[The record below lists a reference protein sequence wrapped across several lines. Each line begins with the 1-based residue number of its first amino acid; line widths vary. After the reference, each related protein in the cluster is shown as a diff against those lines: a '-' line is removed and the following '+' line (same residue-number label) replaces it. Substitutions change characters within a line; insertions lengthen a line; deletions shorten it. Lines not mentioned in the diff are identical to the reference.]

1 MKSDQGCA
9 RVPHTLATDAQRG
22 FGSAPYVQYLELA
35 PRAASI
41 IHKEEVK
48 INNNSG
54 LNESSNYNEYNLN
67 TLTRIHWKA
76 SPVPCFHGAWCHGA
90 MFPWCTVPWIFITA
104 QFGIITWLP
113 VHPAL
118 PVLLAQNVLLR
129 VLDSVVRLN
138 EVTASRLTKS
148 VGKEVPVELDS
159 SPTL

>member
-90 MFPWCTVPWIFITA
+90 MFPWCTVPWYH
-104 QFGIITWLP
+104 GSM
-113 VHPAL
+113 V
-118 PVLLAQNVLLR
+118 
-129 VLDSVVRLN
+129 
-138 EVTASRLTKS
+138 
-148 VGKEVPVELDS
+148 
-159 SPTL
+159 